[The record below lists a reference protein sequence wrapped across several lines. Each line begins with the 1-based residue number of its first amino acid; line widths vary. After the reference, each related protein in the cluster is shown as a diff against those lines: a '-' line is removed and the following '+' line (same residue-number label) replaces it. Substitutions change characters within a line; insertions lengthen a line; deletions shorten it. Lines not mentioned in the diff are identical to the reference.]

1 MINFNCINLK
11 KKKLKK
17 TQKIL
22 EQDQIDKIIKRIAYQ
37 ILENNSQELEIF
49 LIGIKNNGY
58 VLAELIYDQLKEI
71 SNLNITLYSIQI
83 NKKDPLKSI
92 EHNFDLKKMK
102 NKSIVL
108 IDDVLNSG
116 RTLLYGVKFLLDI
129 PLSNFNTA
137 VLIDRNHKKYP
148 IKIDFKG
155 ISLSTSIEE
164 NVSVVFEKNNAFAII
179 N

>member
-1 MINFNCINLK
+1 M
-11 KKKLKK
+11 KK

-37 ILENNSQELEIF
+37 ILENNSEELEIF

-58 VLAELIYDQLKEI
+58 VLAELIYHQLKQI

-83 NKKDPLKSI
+83 NKKDPLKRI

>member
-1 MINFNCINLK
+1 
-11 KKKLKK
+11 LKK

-22 EQDQIDKIIKRIAYQ
+22 DQDQIDKIIKRIAYQ
-37 ILENNSQELEIF
+37 ILENNSEELEIF

-58 VLAELIYDQLKEI
+58 ILAELIYHQLKQI

-164 NVSVVFEKNNAFAII
+164 NVSVIFEKNNAFAII

>member
-1 MINFNCINLK
+1 M
-11 KKKLKK
+11 KK

-37 ILENNSQELEIF
+37 ILENNSEELEIF

-58 VLAELIYDQLKEI
+58 VLAELIYHQLKQI

-164 NVSVVFEKNNAFAII
+164 NVSVVFEKNNAFAVI

>member
-1 MINFNCINLK
+1 M
-11 KKKLKK
+11 KK

-37 ILENNSQELEIF
+37 ILENNSEELEIF

-58 VLAELIYDQLKEI
+58 VLAELIYHQLKEI

>member
-1 MINFNCINLK
+1 
-11 KKKLKK
+11 LKK

-22 EQDQIDKIIKRIAYQ
+22 EQDQIHKIIKRIAYQ

-58 VLAELIYDQLKEI
+58 VLAELIYHQLKEI

>member
-1 MINFNCINLK
+1 
-11 KKKLKK
+11 
-17 TQKIL
+17 
-22 EQDQIDKIIKRIAYQ
+22 
-37 ILENNSQELEIF
+37 LENNSEELEIF

-58 VLAELIYDQLKEI
+58 ILSELIYHQLKHI

-83 NKKDPLKSI
+83 NKKNPLKGI

-129 PLSNFNTA
+129 HLSNFNTA

-164 NVSVVFEKNNAFAII
+164 NVSVIFEKNNAFATI

>member
-1 MINFNCINLK
+1 M
-11 KKKLKK
+11 KK

-22 EQDQIDKIIKRIAYQ
+22 EQDQIDKIVKRIAYQ
-37 ILENNSQELEIF
+37 IFENNSEELEIF

-58 VLAELIYDQLKEI
+58 ILAELIYHQLKHI

-83 NKKDPLKSI
+83 NKKDPLKGI

-164 NVSVVFEKNNAFAII
+164 NVSVIFEKNNAFAII

>member
-1 MINFNCINLK
+1 M
-11 KKKLKK
+11 KK

-37 ILENNSQELEIF
+37 ILENNSEELEIF

-58 VLAELIYDQLKEI
+58 ILAELIYNQLKHI

-164 NVSVVFEKNNAFAII
+164 NVSVIFEKNNAFAII

>member
-1 MINFNCINLK
+1 
-11 KKKLKK
+11 LKK

-58 VLAELIYDQLKEI
+58 VLAELIYHQLKQI

>member
-1 MINFNCINLK
+1 M
-11 KKKLKK
+11 KK

-37 ILENNSQELEIF
+37 ILENNSEELEIF

-58 VLAELIYDQLKEI
+58 VLAELIYHQLKQI
-71 SNLNITLYSIQI
+71 SNLNIILYSIQI

>member
-1 MINFNCINLK
+1 M
-11 KKKLKK
+11 KK

-37 ILENNSQELEIF
+37 ILENNSEELEIF

-58 VLAELIYDQLKEI
+58 ILAELIYHQLKHI

>member
-1 MINFNCINLK
+1 M
-11 KKKLKK
+11 KK

-22 EQDQIDKIIKRIAYQ
+22 EQDQIEKIIKRIAYQ
-37 ILENNSQELEIF
+37 ILENNSEELEIF

-58 VLAELIYDQLKEI
+58 ILAELIYHQLKHI

-164 NVSVVFEKNNAFAII
+164 NVSVIFEKNNAFAII

>member
-1 MINFNCINLK
+1 M
-11 KKKLKK
+11 KK

-37 ILENNSQELEIF
+37 ILENNSEELEIF

-58 VLAELIYDQLKEI
+58 ILAELIYHQLKHI

-83 NKKDPLKSI
+83 NKKDPLKGI

-164 NVSVVFEKNNAFAII
+164 NVSVIFEKNNAFAII

>member
-1 MINFNCINLK
+1 M
-11 KKKLKK
+11 KK

-37 ILENNSQELEIF
+37 ILENNSEELEIF

-58 VLAELIYDQLKEI
+58 ILAELIYHQLKQI

-83 NKKDPLKSI
+83 NKKDPLKRI

>member
-1 MINFNCINLK
+1 
-11 KKKLKK
+11 LKK

-37 ILENNSQELEIF
+37 ILENNSEELEIF

-58 VLAELIYDQLKEI
+58 ILAELIYHQLKQI
-71 SNLNITLYSIQI
+71 SNLNIILYSIQI

>member
-1 MINFNCINLK
+1 M
-11 KKKLKK
+11 KK

-37 ILENNSQELEIF
+37 ILENNSEELEIF

-58 VLAELIYDQLKEI
+58 VLAELIYHQLKHI

-164 NVSVVFEKNNAFAII
+164 NVSVIFEKNNAFAII

>member
-1 MINFNCINLK
+1 
-11 KKKLKK
+11 LKK

-37 ILENNSQELEIF
+37 ILENNSEELEIF

-58 VLAELIYDQLKEI
+58 VLAELIYHQLKQI
-71 SNLNITLYSIQI
+71 SNLNIILYSIQI

>member
-1 MINFNCINLK
+1 M
-11 KKKLKK
+11 KK

-37 ILENNSQELEIF
+37 ILENNSEELEIF

-58 VLAELIYDQLKEI
+58 VLAELIYHQLKQI
-71 SNLNITLYSIQI
+71 SNLNIILYSIQI
-83 NKKDPLKSI
+83 NKKDPLKRI
-92 EHNFDLKKMK
+92 EHNFYLKKMK

>member
-1 MINFNCINLK
+1 
-11 KKKLKK
+11 LKK

-22 EQDQIDKIIKRIAYQ
+22 DQDQIDKIIKRIAYQ
-37 ILENNSQELEIF
+37 ILENNSEELEIF

-58 VLAELIYDQLKEI
+58 ILAELIYHQLKHI

-164 NVSVVFEKNNAFAII
+164 NVSVIFEKNNAFAII

>member
-1 MINFNCINLK
+1 
-11 KKKLKK
+11 LKK

-37 ILENNSQELEIF
+37 ILENNSEELEIF

-58 VLAELIYDQLKEI
+58 VLAELIYHQLKQI

>member
-1 MINFNCINLK
+1 
-11 KKKLKK
+11 LKK

-37 ILENNSQELEIF
+37 ILENNSEELEIF

-58 VLAELIYDQLKEI
+58 VLAELIYHQLKEI

>member
-1 MINFNCINLK
+1 
-11 KKKLKK
+11 LKK

-58 VLAELIYDQLKEI
+58 VLAELIYHQLRQI
-71 SNLNITLYSIQI
+71 SNLNIILYSIQI
-83 NKKDPLKSI
+83 NKKDPLKRI

-164 NVSVVFEKNNAFAII
+164 NVSVVFEKNNAFAVI

>member
-1 MINFNCINLK
+1 M
-11 KKKLKK
+11 KK

-37 ILENNSQELEIF
+37 ILENNSEELEIF

-58 VLAELIYDQLKEI
+58 ILAELIYHQLKEI

>member
-1 MINFNCINLK
+1 M
-11 KKKLKK
+11 KK

-22 EQDQIDKIIKRIAYQ
+22 EQDQIDKIVKRIAYQ
-37 ILENNSQELEIF
+37 ILENNSEELEIF

-58 VLAELIYDQLKEI
+58 ILAELIYHQLKHI
-71 SNLNITLYSIQI
+71 SNLNVTLYSIQI

-164 NVSVVFEKNNAFAII
+164 NVSVIFEKNNAFAII

>member
-1 MINFNCINLK
+1 
-11 KKKLKK
+11 LKK

-37 ILENNSQELEIF
+37 ILENNSEELEIF

-58 VLAELIYDQLKEI
+58 ILAELIYHQLKQI

>member
-1 MINFNCINLK
+1 M
-11 KKKLKK
+11 KK

-22 EQDQIDKIIKRIAYQ
+22 EKDQIDKIIKRIAYQ
-37 ILENNSQELEIF
+37 ILENNSEELEIF

-58 VLAELIYDQLKEI
+58 ILAELIYHQLKQI
-71 SNLNITLYSIQI
+71 SNLNIILYSIQI
-83 NKKDPLKSI
+83 NKKDPLKRI

>member
-1 MINFNCINLK
+1 M
-11 KKKLKK
+11 KK

-22 EQDQIDKIIKRIAYQ
+22 GQDQIDKIIKRIAYQ
-37 ILENNSQELEIF
+37 ILENNSEELEIF

-58 VLAELIYDQLKEI
+58 VLAELIYHQLKQI

>member
-1 MINFNCINLK
+1 M
-11 KKKLKK
+11 KK

-37 ILENNSQELEIF
+37 ILENNSEELEIF

-58 VLAELIYDQLKEI
+58 ILAELIYHQLKHI

-155 ISLSTSIEE
+155 ISLSTSIED
-164 NVSVVFEKNNAFAII
+164 NVSVIFEKNNAFAII

>member
-1 MINFNCINLK
+1 MYYFK

-37 ILENNSQELEIF
+37 ILENNSEELEIF

-58 VLAELIYDQLKEI
+58 VLAELIYHQLKQI

-83 NKKDPLKSI
+83 NKKDPLKRI

>member
-1 MINFNCINLK
+1 
-11 KKKLKK
+11 LKK

-22 EQDQIDKIIKRIAYQ
+22 GQDQIDKIIKRIAYQ
-37 ILENNSQELEIF
+37 ILENNSEELEIF

-58 VLAELIYDQLKEI
+58 VLAELIYHQLKQI
-71 SNLNITLYSIQI
+71 SNLNIILYSIQI
-83 NKKDPLKSI
+83 NKKDPLKRI